1 MSKLKIYSYKNC
13 GTCKKAI
20 KFLDENEVSYELVD
34 ITLTPPSKSELKM
47 VLKGMEGNIKKLFN
61 TSGQV
66 YRGEGYSEKLKTM
79 SDQEAINDLSEK
91 GKLIKRPLVVLNGVG
106 ICGFKEEAWT
116 QFLKL

>member
-20 KFLDENEVSYELVD
+20 KFLDENEISYELVD

-61 TSGQV
+61 YPFIIV
-66 YRGEGYSEKLKTM
+66 K
-79 SDQEAINDLSEK
+79 
-91 GKLIKRPLVVLNGVG
+91 
-106 ICGFKEEAWT
+106 
-116 QFLKL
+116 

>member
-66 YRGEGYSEKLKTM
+66 YRGEGYGEKLKTM
-79 SDQEAINDLSEK
+79 SEQEAISDLSEK
-91 GKLIKRPLVVLNGVG
+91 VN
-106 ICGFKEEAWT
+106 
-116 QFLKL
+116 